1 MKVDYESM
9 PYNNRN
15 PNIGMNNSYGMK
27 GRGMYG
33 FDRNDFL
40 SNQIRSEM
48 MYGKNNKVNKAG
60 KFG

>member
-1 MKVDYESM
+1 M